1 MSQRAPLFTA
11 DFLRLWLFAFVTFF
25 SAFQLLPTVP
35 FRILALGGTKAM
47 AGTFLA
53 LYTYACAFSAPLTGS
68 VADHFGRRRV
78 LLFASLLFIVFSL
91 GYGSITR
98 IPLLL
103 AVATVHGVCWSGIL
117 SSSAAIMSESIPE
130 SRRTEGLAYWGMAS
144 TAAIAVAP
152 LAGLVMMKRTSWFAL
167 CAEMAVLSAA
177 MFLFA
182 LRLRPDTS
190 AAART
195 FPPLGS
201 LIDWRVT
208 VTALSLFVISFGYG
222 GITSYV
228 ALLAGERRIEPAS
241 LFFSVFA
248 VTILVSRVAIADKGD
263 RFGPVALLIP
273 SLLIVPV
280 ALAVLAVTNSRA
292 GLITAAALYGIGF
305 GGAYPAFMS
314 FVLRFT
320 DPERRG
326 TTFGSVIWA
335 FDTGIGSGSLITG
348 IVVQHAGYRTAYLVT
363 AAVSALAVPLFLL
376 TSRSFSEVR
385 GAELKN

>member
-1 MSQRAPLFTA
+1 VTREPLFTSE
-11 DFLRLWLFAFVTFF
+11 FLKLWIFAFVTFF

-35 FRILALGGTKAM
+35 FRILALGGTTAM

-53 LYTYACAFSAPLTGS
+53 LYTYACAFSAPLTGT

-78 LLFASLLFIVFSL
+78 LLVASLLFIVFSL
-91 GYGSITR
+91 AYGVIVH

-103 AVATVHGVCWSGIL
+103 AVAVVHGICWSAIL
-117 SSSAAIMSESIPE
+117 SSSAAIISEAIPE

-144 TAAIAVAP
+144 TGAVAVAP
-152 LAGLVMMKRTSWFAL
+152 LAGLVLLKRTSWFVL
-167 CAEMAVLSAA
+167 CAELAVLSAA

-182 LRLRPDTS
+182 LRLRRDTS
-190 AAART
+190 SVSRV
-195 FPPLGS
+195 FPPLRS

-228 ALLAGERRIEPAS
+228 ALLAGQRHIEPAS

-248 VTILVSRVAIADKGD
+248 VTILLSRVVIADKGD
-263 RFGPVALLIP
+263 RFGPIALLIP
-273 SLLIVPV
+273 SLLIIPV
-280 ALAVLAVTNSRA
+280 ALVVLAVTHSRA
-292 GLITAAALYGIGF
+292 GLITAAALYGVGF

-320 DPERRG
+320 DPNRRG
-326 TTFGSVIWA
+326 TTFGSVLWA
-335 FDTGIGSGSLITG
+335 FDTGLGSGSLVTG
-348 IVVQHAGYRTAYLVT
+348 LLAQHHGYRNAFLIM
-363 AAVSALAVPLFLL
+363 AAVSTLAVPVFFL
-376 TSRSFSEVR
+376 TSRVLR
-385 GAELKN
+385 PVNVLTPGQ